1 MRWYSGRPAAVVRLC
16 RVVLSRF
23 IDDRCLPGAGA
34 LSYATIV
41 SLVPLIAIAFAVFSG
56 FPIFAPLRARLL
68 GSVMANFAPE
78 IGAESAAMLTSI
90 ADNAASTTAVG
101 VVALVVSAILVL
113 ATIEEHLHH
122 IFRVTTPRSWGMRI
136 LAYWTVLTLGPL
148 ALGAVL
154 TVSGD
159 INGLIVRLGFDGP
172 AVVQSAR
179 DWSGRLQWLLTFLL
193 TTATFTLLYRFIPNR
208 AVAWRPSLY
217 GGLLA
222 ACMLELLNAGFGI
235 YLNSIASYN
244 AVYGALAGIP
254 ILLLWMYIFWGS
266 VLLGAEFAA
275 CLADG
280 DLTPVPPPERGP
292 EVSGR

>member
-1 MRWYSGRPAAVVRLC
+1 MTVRYRLLRAFVFTR
-16 RVVLSRF
+16 RVLARF

-56 FPIFAPLRARLL
+56 FPIFAPLRERLL
-68 GSVMANFAPE
+68 GAVMANFAPE
-78 IGAESAAMLTSI
+78 IGAESAKMLTSF
-90 ADNAASTTAVG
+90 ANNAASTTAVG

-148 ALGAVL
+148 ALGALL

-159 INGLIVRLGFDGP
+159 INGLIVQFGFDGP

-193 TTATFTLLYRFIPNR
+193 TTAAFTLLYRLIPNR
-208 AVAWRPSLY
+208 AVPWRPSLY

-222 ACMLELLNAGFGI
+222 AGMLQLLNAGFGV
-235 YLNSIASYN
+235 YLSGFASYN

-266 VLLGAEFAA
+266 VLLGAELTA

-280 DLTPVPPPERGP
+280 DTPP
-292 EVSGR
+292 

>member
-1 MRWYSGRPAAVVRLC
+1 MVETNRMRRIAAFAQ
-16 RVVLSRF
+16 RVLVRF

-78 IGAESAAMLTSI
+78 IGAESAAMLTSF

-101 VVALVVSAILVL
+101 VLALVVSAVLVL

-154 TVSGD
+154 TMSGD

-172 AVVQSAR
+172 AVIQSAR
-179 DWSGRLQWLLTFLL
+179 DWSGRFQWLLTFMM
-193 TTATFTLLYRFIPNR
+193 TTATFTLLYRLIPNR
-208 AVAWRPSLY
+208 KVAWRPSLY

-222 ACMLELLNAGFGI
+222 AAILELLNIGFSI
-235 YLNSIASYN
+235 YLAGIASYN

-275 CLADG
+275 CLAEG
-280 DLTPVPPPERGP
+280 DTPP
-292 EVSGR
+292 

>member
-1 MRWYSGRPAAVVRLC
+1 MVRDRLRSIAAFAQ
-16 RVVLSRF
+16 RVLVRF

-78 IGAESAAMLTSI
+78 IGAESATMLTSF

-122 IFRVTTPRSWGMRI
+122 IFRVTTPRSWGMRV

-159 INGLIVRLGFDGP
+159 INSLIVRLGFDGR
-172 AVVQSAR
+172 AVAQSAR
-179 DWSGRLQWLLTFLL
+179 DWSDRLQWLLTFLL
-193 TTATFTLLYRFIPNR
+193 TTGSFTLLYRLIPNR
-208 AVAWRPSLY
+208 VVPWRPSFY
-217 GGLLA
+217 SGLLA
-222 ACMLELLNAGFGI
+222 AGMLQLLNAGFGI
-235 YLNSIASYN
+235 YLSGIASYN

-280 DLTPVPPPERGP
+280 EASP
-292 EVSGR
+292 